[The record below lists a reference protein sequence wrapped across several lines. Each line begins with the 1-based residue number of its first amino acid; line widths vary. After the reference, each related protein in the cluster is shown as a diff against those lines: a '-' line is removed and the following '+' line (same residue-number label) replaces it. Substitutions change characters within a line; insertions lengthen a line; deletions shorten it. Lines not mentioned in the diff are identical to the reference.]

1 MLGLILPDLFLSFS
15 FASLWSLCK
24 SNRRNPAWFKLYSN
38 TRDIDHSG
46 RPKAV
51 VEAQTRKRSDSTLV
65 PDRNNILPFPSR
77 IWFSNQIDSQR
88 GFSFFFF
95 RSSPFFLLL
104 SFVGNSF
111 GILGIYYL
119 FLLRVLFFYWFEK
132 IRIRMNLMEDKRRGF
147 WNKIDSCDAS
157 LDSDEYI
164 FVYFFFFFFES
175 LLFIFIRNKYSYNWN
190 ASYWFR

>member
-1 MLGLILPDLFLSFS
+1 MLGLILPDLFFLSFS

-65 PDRNNILPFPSR
+65 PDRNNILPLPSR

-88 GFSFFFF
+88 GF
-95 RSSPFFLLL
+95 PFLL
-104 SFVGNSF
+104 SFILRLLSFAGNFFLSVYS
-111 GILGIYYL
+111 IRDLLYL
-119 FLLRVLFFYWFEK
+119 SLLRVLLFYRFDEK
-132 IRIRMNLMEDKRRGF
+132 IRIRMNLMEDKRKRF
-147 WNKIDSCDAS
+147 
-157 LDSDEYI
+157 LE
-164 FVYFFFFFFES
+164 
-175 LLFIFIRNKYSYNWN
+175 
-190 ASYWFR
+190 